1 MGHAEIDL
9 ATRLQHLML
18 ERLVGRTVGYN
29 LIDHHRDS
37 YAPYADVDVSDV
49 RWAAVVGFKTP
60 MQPEG
65 EGGHGNQ
72 WPFNAP
78 VKNNPATSGRSQSPP
93 RAAQQ
98 GCIETEQTVN
108 QHINIII
115 YKPNV
120 FIFKKRHY
128 SSSVGAL
135 SSRV

>member
-65 EGGHGNQ
+65 EGHGNQ
-72 WPFNAP
+72 CPFNAP
-78 VKNNPATSGRSQSPP
+78 VKNNPAIP